1 MNADRAKAKDQ
12 SLMVKQFNDS
22 KIQRF
27 NSSTIQQFNDSTVQ
41 RFNSSTIQQFN
52 SSTIQQ
58 FFARS
63 ALIRL
68 YLRPIKPLL
77 FLRLELKKRDPET
90 R

>member
-27 NSSTIQQFNDSTVQ
+27 KDSTIQQFNDSTVQ
-41 RFNSSTIQQFN
+41 RFN

>member
-22 KIQRF
+22 KIQR
-27 NSSTIQQFNDSTVQ
+27 
-41 RFNSSTIQQFN
+41 FN